1 MKVLGPLLA
10 IAAAAGTGCITYER
24 GSFAAVSTTMVPVEA
39 VVVAETAEGAA
50 CGDLFRDPFRRAVDD
65 AIGKSAGANALVDVT
80 VHFERLCMV
89 VRGKAVRVP

>member
-1 MKVLGPLLA
+1 MRALA
-10 IAAAAGTGCITYER
+10 LALALAAGTGCVTYER
-24 GSFAAVSTTMVPVEA
+24 GSFAAVSTTTLPVEA
-39 VVVAETAEGAA
+39 AVVAEAAEGEA
-50 CGDLFRDPFRRAVDD
+50 CGDLFRDPFQRAVDD